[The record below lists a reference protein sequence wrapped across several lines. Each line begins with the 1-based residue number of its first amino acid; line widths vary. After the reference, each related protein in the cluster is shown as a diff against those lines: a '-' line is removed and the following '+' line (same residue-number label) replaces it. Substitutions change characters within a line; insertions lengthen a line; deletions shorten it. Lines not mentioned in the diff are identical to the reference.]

1 MMPSKDNFLQSE
13 EWKRVQEAAGKTAVR
28 MVVDGKENFGYVEA
42 LPLVGSYLYFP
53 RGPESPAET
62 LHAALVEQAKKIG
75 AAWIRIEPFDDVTLS
90 GWQNVFGDSLVK
102 APNDTQPR
110 ETFVVDITKDE
121 VTLLSEM
128 KSKTRYNIRLAEKHG
143 VRVFA
148 TREKK
153 YQEAL
158 FSLLEET
165 ARRKGIKPHPRQH
178 YERLFTVLPENMCQ
192 LFVAEYAGEI
202 VAADIVIF
210 FGETATYL
218 HGGSSDRHREKMA
231 PYFLHWEEMKFAKK
245 RNFCFYDFGGIKTAS
260 EKNNWA
266 GITNFKTGFSPKTTP
281 TVFLGCYDI
290 VLDGKRYALYNH
302 LRRLKQGLRNIQNI
316 FRTR

>member
-1 MMPSKDNFLQSE
+1 MQSKDNLLQSE

-28 MVVDGKENFGYVEA
+28 IIVDEKENFGYVET
-42 LPLVGSYLYFP
+42 LPFVGTYLYFP

-62 LHAALVEQAKKIG
+62 LRRSLIEQAKNVG
-75 AAWIRIEPFDDVTLS
+75 AAWVRIEPFDEVTLS
-90 GWQNVFGDSLVK
+90 DWKNVFGNNLVK

-121 VTLLSEM
+121 EILLSEM

-143 VRVFA
+143 VRVFT

-153 YQEAL
+153 YQEA
-158 FSLLEET
+158 FCALLEET

-178 YERLFTVLPENMCQ
+178 YERLFTALPENMCQ
-192 LFVAEYAGEI
+192 LFVAEYQGEI
-202 VAADIVIF
+202 LAADVVIF
-210 FGETATYL
+210 FGGIATYL

-231 PYFLHWEEMKFAKK
+231 PYLLHWEEMKFAKK

-260 EKNNWA
+260 EKNNWS
-266 GITNFKTGFSPKTTP
+266 GITNFKIGFSPKTTP
-281 TVFLGCYDI
+281 TVFPGCYDI
-290 VLDGKRYALYNH
+290 ILDRKYYALYNH
-302 LRRLKQGLRNIQNI
+302 LRYLKQCFRNRRNI
-316 FRTR
+316 FLSR